1 MAYGALKNHRPERT
15 VAPLAYD
22 LPGIEWPCLP
32 LSCRPVGGRLHLLKL
47 PIDPNVLLHYR
58 VRYAEANWYILANKI
73 ESPLQQ
79 EDRHGSKCRTD
90 GLPHQYPKLLYHLFR
105 HGIPYHSE

>member
-22 LPGIEWPCLP
+22 LPGIEWLCLP
-32 LSCRPVGGRLHLLKL
+32 LSCRPVAWLLHLLGM
-47 PIDPNVLLHYR
+47 PIDPNVLLPHK
-58 VRYAEANWYILANKI
+58 VRYGETNWYTLANKI
-73 ESPLQQ
+73 ESRPRQ

-90 GLPHQYPKLLYHLFR
+90 AALHQYPKLLYHLFR
-105 HGIPYHSE
+105 HGIPYHYE